1 METLA
6 TVYPDSII
14 PLPQSPLLWYN
25 ALTLFKVQVISMPHP
40 LCLLLIWLGVL
51 STLSFLLY
59 GWDKAQAKLHRR
71 RIPEVA
77 LLFCALLGGSAGALL
92 GMALFRHK
100 IRKPPFRYGVPLMLA
115 AHAALLFYA
124 AGQG

>member
-1 METLA
+1 M
-6 TVYPDSII
+6 
-14 PLPQSPLLWYN
+14 
-25 ALTLFKVQVISMPHP
+25 QVISMPHP
-40 LCLLLIWLGVL
+40 LRLLLIWLGVL

-71 RIPEVA
+71 RIPEAA
-77 LLFCALLGGSAGALL
+77 LLLCALLGGSAGALL

-115 AHAALLFYA
+115 AHAALLLYA

>member
-1 METLA
+1 
-6 TVYPDSII
+6 
-14 PLPQSPLLWYN
+14 
-25 ALTLFKVQVISMPHP
+25 MPHP
-40 LCLLLIWLGVL
+40 LRLLLIWLGVL

-71 RIPEVA
+71 RIPEAA
-77 LLFCALLGGSAGALL
+77 LLFCALLGGSAGALF
-92 GMALFRHK
+92 GMALFHHK

-115 AHAALLFYA
+115 THAALLLYA

>member
-1 METLA
+1 
-6 TVYPDSII
+6 
-14 PLPQSPLLWYN
+14 
-25 ALTLFKVQVISMPHP
+25 MPHP
-40 LCLLLIWLGVL
+40 LRLLLIWLGVL

-71 RIPEVA
+71 RIPEAA

-100 IRKPPFRYGVPLMLA
+100 IRKPPLPVRRAPDAGRPRRPPVLRRRTRIIPPACPAISGGAGRF
-115 AHAALLFYA
+115 LFFLKKFLRSC
-124 AGQG
+124 

>member
-40 LCLLLIWLGVL
+40 LRLLLIWLGVL

-71 RIPEVA
+71 RIPEAA

-115 AHAALLFYA
+115 AHAALLLYA